1 MFSMVIQIF
10 VNIELNCLRNSSDEV
25 HADVTL
31 VLGLVHHLQ
40 TNRCK
45 ELESD
50 QAAHLAVDVS
60 CGVDLTVN
68 FL

>member
-1 MFSMVIQIF
+1 MVIKVFID
-10 VNIELNCLRNSSDEV
+10 IKLDSLGNSSDEV

-40 TNRCK
+40 TNRRE

-60 CGVDLTVN
+60 CGVDLTVH